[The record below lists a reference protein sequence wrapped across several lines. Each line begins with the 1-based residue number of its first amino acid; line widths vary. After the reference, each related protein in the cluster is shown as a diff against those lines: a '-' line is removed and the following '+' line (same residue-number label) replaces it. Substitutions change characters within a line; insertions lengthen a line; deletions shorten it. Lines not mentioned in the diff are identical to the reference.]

1 LGYAPGSVYK
11 VQRQLRFNSGDKQQ
25 VSAQPEPE
33 LQVSVVDAEAVARI
47 EGPET
52 ENAEVR
58 TQMAELLQEVERASS
73 LLHQLGQLQRLCEGL
88 VTEVGQSQEE
98 ISKYAQKQQ
107 HRIETLEQQVERLN
121 EVIYLLGLLV
131 YHLDVHHRQQIHHR
145 LQTQPT
151 GISSHLMKVI
161 GLCNNGCGH
170 C

>member
-1 LGYAPGSVYK
+1 MNTEGIKRQIGGHLIEGKSSQEAIALGYAPGSVYK

-73 LLHQLGQLQRLCEGL
+73 LLHQLGQLQRLC
-88 VTEVGQSQEE
+88 
-98 ISKYAQKQQ
+98 
-107 HRIETLEQQVERLN
+107 
-121 EVIYLLGLLV
+121 
-131 YHLDVHHRQQIHHR
+131 
-145 LQTQPT
+145 
-151 GISSHLMKVI
+151 
-161 GLCNNGCGH
+161 
-170 C
+170 